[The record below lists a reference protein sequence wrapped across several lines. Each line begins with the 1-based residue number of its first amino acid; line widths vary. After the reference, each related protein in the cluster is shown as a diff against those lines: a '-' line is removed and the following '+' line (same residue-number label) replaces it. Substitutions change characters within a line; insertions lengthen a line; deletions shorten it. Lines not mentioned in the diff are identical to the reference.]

1 MMKPR
6 SEMIIRGTVFILR
19 SPRNTLGLVCQF
31 LQLNKVWENGY
42 DSEKYDL
49 MEMAYI
55 KDTNKKSTYRVYRQV
70 LEFTW

>member
-1 MMKPR
+1 M
-6 SEMIIRGTVFILR
+6 
-19 SPRNTLGLVCQF
+19 LGLVGQF